1 MPKKSGF
8 RKIEGQRLAD
18 LVAVAPLSLRIWTRY
33 FNRDSATL
41 RSEIRINGMFIK
53 VIGIAPPKFDG
64 DLTGV
69 PLDIWLPAMMFG
81 PMGYGCTDGT
91 YECSLFDAMIG
102 RVKTRESATQVQA
115 EANSLMIWSATNWPE
130 RPSRRQITV
139 TSANRESPDDQ
150 ADDAVQLHLLMSVT
164 YLIRLRPELLK
175 YSPQQ
180 IETLLKAVDQRL
192 SLTPGVKSVAFMEG
206 GEGPV
211 WFWRSGRDV
220 HVSVSGQTTA
230 EDAVPTV
237 LKQGVSG
244 PGEQLPKTP
253 FT

>member
-1 MPKKSGF
+1 
-8 RKIEGQRLAD
+8 
-18 LVAVAPLSLRIWTRY
+18 
-33 FNRDSATL
+33 
-41 RSEIRINGMFIK
+41 MFIK

-102 RVKTRESATQVQA
+102 RVKTRESATQVPA

-139 TSANRESPDDQ
+139 TSANREFPDDQ

-164 YLIRLRPELLK
+164 LCLRLIACVNLAGLLLARGVTRKKEITIRLSIGATRRRIVRQLLTESLILASLGVRLVSQRPSEQRAS
-175 YSPQQ
+175 SPGSMPQ
-180 IETLLKAVDQRL
+180 IAR
-192 SLTPGVKSVAFMEG
+192 AFITITI
-206 GEGPV
+206 
-211 WFWRSGRDV
+211 R
-220 HVSVSGQTTA
+220 VSTGAFSSIQWG
-230 EDAVPTV
+230 
-237 LKQGVSG
+237 
-244 PGEQLPKTP
+244 
-253 FT
+253 